1 MANNRAGVGTGLDT
15 EATGVGAILAAVSTL
30 DPFECPK
37 GDLPSQAPL
46 VAPRESVFSVS
57 FLREGEALSDESDP
71 ATYSIHHIF
80 PSMTEERGTGK
91 ITNVPLLA
99 FCFIDLTEA
108 PKKGRLL
115 FFTEAVQNPSPGS
128 LCEGIFAHQ
137 SWCAAQDIEAS

>member
-1 MANNRAGVGTGLDT
+1 
-15 EATGVGAILAAVSTL
+15 
-30 DPFECPK
+30 
-37 GDLPSQAPL
+37 
-46 VAPRESVFSVS
+46 VS

-108 PKKGRLL
+108 PKRWRLL
-115 FFTEAVQNPSPGS
+115 FLPKRYKTLSPGS
-128 LCEGIFAHQ
+128 LCERIFAHESQ
-137 SWCAAQDIEAS
+137 CAAQDPEASYAYLIVVAATH

>member
-1 MANNRAGVGTGLDT
+1 
-15 EATGVGAILAAVSTL
+15 
-30 DPFECPK
+30 
-37 GDLPSQAPL
+37 
-46 VAPRESVFSVS
+46 VFSVS

-115 FFTEAVQNPSPGS
+115 FFTEAVQNPFPWFALRRHFRAPVVVCGPGY
-128 LCEGIFAHQ
+128 
-137 SWCAAQDIEAS
+137 

>member
-1 MANNRAGVGTGLDT
+1 
-15 EATGVGAILAAVSTL
+15 
-30 DPFECPK
+30 
-37 GDLPSQAPL
+37 
-46 VAPRESVFSVS
+46 VFSVS

-108 PKKGRLL
+108 PKRGVSCFLPKQYKTL
-115 FFTEAVQNPSPGS
+115 SPGS

-137 SWCAAQDIEAS
+137 SWCAAQDIEASYAYPIVVAATR